1 MYLANHL
8 GIESKKIHEETN
20 LDYYHDLTL
29 ILGQD
34 YNTLESYQEIE
45 KYHNPFKK

>member
-1 MYLANHL
+1 MHLANHL
-8 GIESKKIHEETN
+8 GIEPKKIHKETN

-34 YNTLESYQEIE
+34 HNILESYQEVE
-45 KYHNPFKK
+45 KYNPFK